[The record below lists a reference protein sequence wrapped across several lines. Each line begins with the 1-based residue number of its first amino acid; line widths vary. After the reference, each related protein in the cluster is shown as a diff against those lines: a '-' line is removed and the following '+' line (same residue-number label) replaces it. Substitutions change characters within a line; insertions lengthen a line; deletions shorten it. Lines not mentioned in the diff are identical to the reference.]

1 MKIQGNQRMNG
12 INPYQKLNPPI
23 QDKTKSTPSLGK
35 DEVQISTEAKELLQ
49 SSKSDGTSREARVQ
63 EIKAQVEAGTYRV
76 DSDKIA
82 EKMYGQIKKG

>member
-23 QDKTKSTPSLGK
+23 QDKTKGTPSLGK

-49 SSKSDGTSREARVQ
+49 FSKSDGASREARVQ
-63 EIKAQVEAGTYRV
+63 DIKTQVQAGTYRV